1 MKKYFVVTD
10 VHSYFT
16 LMKDALDQ
24 AGYDKANPNHI
35 FVSCGDLLDRGD
47 ESASIL
53 TFVNSI
59 PKSRKILIRGNHED
73 LLERCLDEES
83 FYSNDLH
90 NGTLKT
96 IYNLA
101 GKTEFDYF
109 INSDTKNIFSTVKA
123 YKPLYKYLNSLQEY
137 AEVGNYIFVHGWIP
151 TIDSNLSP
159 LDDKPLRNAPLEWWN
174 TKTNPDAKDL
184 WKCARWT
191 NGMKAW
197 SEGCKV
203 PHKTIVCGHWHCS
216 WGNSTIH
223 KLGTE
228 FGKKANFEPFIDE
241 GIIALDGCTAYS
253 KKVNVVV
260 LEI

>member
-16 LMKDALDQ
+16 LMKDALEQ

-47 ESASIL
+47 ESAAIL

-59 PKSRKILIRGNHED
+59 PKSRKILIKGNHED

-83 FYSNDLH
+83 FHSNDLH

-101 GKTEFDYF
+101 GKTEFEYF
-109 INSDTKNIFSTVKA
+109 VNSDTKNVFSTVKA
-123 YKPLYKYLNSLQEY
+123 YKPLYKYLNSLQDY
-137 AEVGNYIFVHGWIP
+137 AEVGNYMFVHGWFP
-151 TIDSNLSP
+151 SGSDWS
-159 LDDKPLRNAPLEWWN
+159 AEAWEE
-174 TKTNPDAKDL
+174 
-184 WKCARWT
+184 ARWM
-191 NGMKAW
+191 NGMEAW
-197 SEGCKV
+197 KKGEVLKG
-203 PHKTIVCGHWHCS
+203 KTIVCGHWHCS
-216 WGNSTIH
+216 WGWSH
-223 KLGTE
+223 LDQLRPE
-228 FGKKANFEPFIDE
+228 FPPKNRKNWEKSFEPYIKE
-241 GIIALDGCTAYS
+241 GIIALDACTAYS

>member
-24 AGYDKANPNHI
+24 AGYDRANPNHI

-47 ESASIL
+47 ESVSIL
-53 TFVNSI
+53 KFVNSI

-73 LLERCLDEES
+73 LLERCLEEES

-123 YKPLYKYLNSLQEY
+123 YKPLYKYLSTLQDY
-137 AEVGNYIFVHGWIP
+137 AEVGSYLFVHGWF
-151 TIDSNLSP
+151 P
-159 LDDKPLRNAPLEWWN
+159 LCLDWTE
-174 TKTNPDAKDL
+174 DA
-184 WKCARWT
+184 WKKARWL
-191 NGMKAW
+191 NGMAQW
-197 SEGCKV
+197 QAGERY
-203 PHKTIVCGHWHCS
+203 PEKTVVCGHWHCS

-223 KLGTE
+223 KIGTE
-228 FGKKANFEPFIDE
+228 FGKEANFEPFIDE

-253 KKVNVVV
+253 EKVNVVV

>member
-16 LMKDALDQ
+16 LMKDALEQ

-47 ESASIL
+47 ESAAIL

-59 PKSRKILIRGNHED
+59 PKSRKILIKGNHED

-101 GKTEFDYF
+101 GKTEFEYF
-109 INSDTKNIFSTVKA
+109 INSDTKNVFSTVKA
-123 YKPLYKYLNSLQEY
+123 YKPLYKYLNSLQDY
-137 AEVGNYIFVHGWIP
+137 AEVGNYMFVHGWF
-151 TIDSNLSP
+151 P
-159 LDDKPLRNAPLEWWN
+159 LCQDWSAEAWEK
-174 TKTNPDAKDL
+174 
-184 WKCARWT
+184 ARWM
-191 NGMKAW
+191 NGMEAW
-197 SEGCKV
+197 KKGEVLKG
-203 PHKTIVCGHWHCS
+203 KTVVCGHWHCS
-216 WGNSTIH
+216 WGWSHIDQARP
-223 KLGTE
+223 E
-228 FGKKANFEPFIDE
+228 FPPKNRKNWEKSFEPYIKE
-241 GIIALDGCTAYS
+241 GIIALDACTAYS